1 MSSEAVKK
9 QILTAISAL
18 NIPLIKRPDE
28 LKVEEACAAAKLLR
42 NRVLREHVRVE
53 EHIEILRQKQ
63 FYDDSDGESDNDGN
77 SVFLG
82 TESSD
87 IRKLS
92 RQDFLFISE
101 MMVMEN
107 VVVPLL
113 LAHGMNFSSS
123 LLPQLLKLLT
133 AMLLPVPMHSL
144 EMPRQFDYIRRLV
157 ERCGTDEFFTLLIQ
171 CVAPVAEKRSKG
183 ILQKEDVVLLEV
195 VLKIISHFFNAPKES
210 IAPGIGAFARN
221 HGIEF
226 FLVVLN
232 QNFARAEAMKKEE
245 EIAALKDMEL
255 SSSEEEDNN
264 DNIILVDN
272 HMEEKEEE
280 KKGIVVLEDGEN
292 GTEDGEEE
300 EAEEDEEDESGH
312 DEEEEEEEEGVGN
325 NKDYAVDEI
334 SIDQYNARMLDLLE
348 STEQLWKWNMLIVS
362 SMAVVLRCANP
373 VELAQLGF
381 LSKFQQQ
388 SSHQLMGLFESGK
401 RFRECKKE
409 SDRWRQVARSRN
421 GAITSNG
428 LLVRGTSSSR
438 VQGEGGAIGSA
449 SVLLG
454 LRSKDPLEKVRDIDL
469 RKKGRF
475 VKGMSDDSIA
485 ISNLPLPTKVQ
496 LSQQCLSF
504 VCYGFEPLNMML
516 WNKIAKTIAGF
527 ESIVKERSELLSGF
541 KSSGEEPELPSQI
554 DKSVYDSAQGV
565 LDYVDI
571 CASLLRYTREV
582 VRLNKDENNDITLAT
597 FHQQWQCISSVITI
611 EHIQYGFELLR
622 VFLSS
627 PDFKKRFDVTSVVIY
642 LSELLMTLNHLID
655 GDIVKDPNVIVAA
668 NALSSSILYNE
679 ENVTLVFDLISR
691 YTAKVLPP
699 GKARVFVLL
708 VYSVFQLMEKC
719 SFKGKVLFP
728 KREKRQNATI
738 TEEAEDISNVNFLE
752 SDKVENID
760 PLNLSHETIN
770 EVTKD
775 EVDINEND
783 NVLTSSNSV
792 YLKDVPLEPLETTSG
807 NKDREVSIENAS
819 LTSSGPAILST
830 LSSEREVSMGNYFK
844 RLATVKNTKLIL
856 SSLRH
861 WRVNDND
868 VNTALAY
875 LIRSLVIEGSENIF
889 FNAHFLMVM
898 RDILVNG
905 KDSHNSLYNV
915 CDQVVFS
922 FFNPSF
928 AKFLDER
935 KKSQFGSSLNV
946 LEGAQSFLGFEVS
959 LRCARSLFCFNST
972 DYSIME
978 EKGLPHLTDCIAI
991 PLKDEKN
998 YADRNEDD
1006 DTFPDAEES
1015 PIKKRRRKKKVSL
1028 TDEKIQ
1034 EEKIIDEETIE
1045 EVIME
1050 LQDDEIVVE

>member
-9 QILTAISAL
+9 QILTAISSL
-18 NIPLIKRPDE
+18 NIPLVRRPDVQ
-28 LKVEEACAAAKLLR
+28 KVKEACAAAKLLR
-42 NRVLREHVRVE
+42 NRVLREHARVE
-53 EHIEILRQKQ
+53 EHIENLRQKQ
-63 FYDDSDGESDNDGN
+63 FYDDSDNDGN
-77 SVFLG
+77 SVAFG
-82 TESSD
+82 TESSSD

-92 RQDFLFISE
+92 RQDFFFISE

-133 AMLLPVPMHSL
+133 AMLLPVPVHSL
-144 EMPRQFDYIRRLV
+144 EIPRQLDYIRRLV

-195 VLKIISHFFNAPKES
+195 VLKIITHFFNAPRES
-210 IAPGIGAFARN
+210 IISGIGAFARN

-232 QNFARAEAMKKEE
+232 QNFARTEARKSEE
-245 EIAALKDMEL
+245 EKEAALKNIEL
-255 SSSEEEDNN
+255 SHSEEESNN
-264 DNIILVDN
+264 DNIVLVES
-272 HMEEKEEE
+272 HTEEE
-280 KKGIVVLEDGEN
+280 KRGIVVLEEGEN
-292 GTEDGEEE
+292 DTENDDDNNEEEDGEDEDE
-300 EAEEDEEDESGH
+300 SEHEDEEDESKGVAN
-312 DEEEEEEEEGVGN
+312 DEGYSLDKIG
-325 NKDYAVDEI
+325 
-334 SIDQYNARMLDLLE
+334 IDQYNARMLDLLE

-362 SMAVVLRCANP
+362 SMVVVLRCANP

-409 SDRWRQVARSRN
+409 SDRWRQLARSRN

-438 VQGEGGAIGSA
+438 VQGDGGAIGST

-475 VKGMSDDSIA
+475 VKGMSDDSIV

-504 VCYGFEPLNMML
+504 VCYGFEPLNTML
-516 WNKIAKTIAGF
+516 WNRIAKIIAGF
-527 ESIVKERSELLSGF
+527 ESIVKERNELLSGY
-541 KSSGEEPELPSQI
+541 KSSGEEPELPTQI

-565 LDYVDI
+565 LDYINI

-582 VRLNKDENNDITLAT
+582 VRLNKDENNDITLGT
-597 FHQQWQCISSVITI
+597 FYQQWQCISSVITI
-611 EHIQYGFELLR
+611 DHIQCGFELLR

-627 PDFKKRFDVTSVVIY
+627 PDFKKRFDVTSIVIY
-642 LSELLMTLNHLID
+642 LSELLMTLNHLVD
-655 GDIVKDPNVIVAA
+655 GDIIKDPNVIVAA
-668 NALSSSILYNE
+668 TALSSSILYNE
-679 ENVTLVFDLISR
+679 ENVTLVFDLISK
-691 YTAKVLPP
+691 YTSKVPPP
-699 GKARVFVLL
+699 GKAGVFVLL
-708 VYSVFQLMEKC
+708 VYSVFRLMEKC
-719 SFKGKVLFP
+719 SFKGNVLFP
-728 KREKRQNATI
+728 KRERKQNATI
-738 TEEAEDISNVNFLE
+738 REEAEDASNMNFLDP
-752 SDKVENID
+752 DKVEDIN
-760 PLNLSHETIN
+760 PLTTSPEMIN
-770 EVTKD
+770 EVIED
-775 EVDINEND
+775 EVNLKEND
-783 NVLTSSNSV
+783 IPLTSSKSLS
-792 YLKDVPLEPLETTSG
+792 LKNVQLEPLDTTSG
-807 NKDREVSIENAS
+807 SVHRETSVENAS
-819 LTSSGPAILST
+819 LTSSGPAILSN

-856 SSLRH
+856 SSIRH

-875 LIRSLVIEGSENIF
+875 LIQSLVIEGSENVF
-889 FNAHFLMVM
+889 FNAPFLMVM
-898 RDILVNG
+898 RDILVNA
-905 KDSHNSLYNV
+905 KDSHTSLYNV

-928 AKFLDER
+928 AKVLDER
-935 KKSQFGSSLNV
+935 KKSQFVSSINL
-946 LEGAQSFLGFEVS
+946 LEGAQSYLGFEVS
-959 LRCARSLFCFNST
+959 LRCARSLFSFNST

-978 EKGLPHLTDCIAI
+978 EKGLPHLTDCITI
-991 PLKDEKN
+991 PLNDEKR
-998 YADRNEDD
+998 YADKNGEDD
-1006 DTFPDAEES
+1006 ALADAEES
-1015 PIKKRRRKKKVSL
+1015 PVRKRRRKKKVSL
-1028 TDEKIQ
+1028 TDEKIR
-1034 EEKIIDEETIE
+1034 EETFIDEESIEKE
-1045 EVIME
+1045 EVVMG
-1050 LQDDEIVVE
+1050 LQNEETVVE